1 MKLEDKIMKLSEY
14 ETDKFED
21 QDMIR
26 SALNFINFY
35 KTTDRTKANRI
46 ADKTI
51 ERLMIWLN

>member
-46 ADKTI
+46 TDKTI
-51 ERLMIWLN
+51 ERLMI